1 MPQSIREQI
10 LQALMATLAPIATAQ
25 GATLLRSPVHGV
37 PREASPALLLFP
49 ESDTIV
55 ERPNDRV
62 ERQLVVRL
70 VALARETGAGP
81 PEALADR
88 ILVAAHAAL
97 FAHANFGG
105 LALGLRELDG
115 EWDVEDADAG
125 AAAIPARYQI
135 TYRTLATDLTQQG

>member
-1 MPQSIREQI
+1 MSQSIREQI
-10 LQALMATLAPIATAQ
+10 LQALLTTLAPVALAQ

-55 ERPNDRV
+55 QRPNDRV

-70 VALARETGAGP
+70 VALARESGSVP
-81 PEALADR
+81 PEALADQ
-88 ILVAAHAAL
+88 ILVVAHAAL
-97 FAHANFGG
+97 FHNVNLGG
-105 LALGLRELDG
+105 LALGIRELDC

-135 TYRTLATDLTQQG
+135 TYRTLAADLTQPG

>member
-81 PEALADR
+81 PEALADQ

-97 FAHANFGG
+97 LAHANLGG
-105 LALGLRELDG
+105 LALGLRELDC

-125 AAAIPARYQI
+125 AAAMPARYQI
-135 TYRTLATDLTQQG
+135 TYRTLATDLTQPG

>member
-10 LQALMATLAPIATAQ
+10 LQALMTALAPVAAAQ

-37 PREASPALLLFP
+37 PREASPALLVFP

-81 PEALADR
+81 PEALADQ

-97 FAHANFGG
+97 FAHANLGG

-125 AAAIPARYQI
+125 AAAMPARYQI
-135 TYRTLATDLTQQG
+135 TYRTLATDLTQPG

>member
-1 MPQSIREQI
+1 MSPSIREQI
-10 LQALMATLAPIATAQ
+10 LQALMATLAPVARAQ
-25 GATLLRSPVHGV
+25 GATLLRAPVHGV

-62 ERQLVVRL
+62 ERQLIVRL

-97 FAHANFGG
+97 FRNANLGG
-105 LALGLRELDG
+105 LALGLRELDC

-125 AAAIPARYQI
+125 AAAMPARYQI